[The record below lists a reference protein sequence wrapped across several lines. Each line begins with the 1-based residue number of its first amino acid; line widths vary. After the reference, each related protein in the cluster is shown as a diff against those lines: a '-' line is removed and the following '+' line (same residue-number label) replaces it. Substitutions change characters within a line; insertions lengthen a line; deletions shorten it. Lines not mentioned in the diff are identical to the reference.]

1 MKKASAF
8 HRFARRLA
16 RNDRG
21 VVAIE
26 FGIISSVLIIMLVMA
41 VDLGMA
47 MRHRSQMEGAVRAG
61 LQEALNSSATLADV
75 QNAVLTATDLPN
87 ESTPTATAERQCFC
101 AGSADVINCGTGS
114 CGSADKQQYVEITL
128 VQVHTWLLG
137 FPGLENPLT
146 LSIKRSIR
154 VE

>member
-1 MKKASAF
+1 MMKSSAY
-8 HRFARRLA
+8 HRFLRRLA
-16 RNDRG
+16 RDDRG

-75 QNAVLTATDLPN
+75 ENTVLTATDLPQ
-87 ESTPTATAERQCFC
+87 ESTPTVTADRQCFC
-101 AGSADVINCGTGS
+101 AGSANVIDCNTGS
-114 CGSADKQQYVEITL
+114 CGSADKQRFVEITL
-128 VQVHTWLLG
+128 AQVHTWLLG